1 MPRVC
6 RGTTRDGYPC
16 RYAAV
21 EGSKC
26 RRHATAKRA
35 HTAREAN
42 QRRGKTGLAREYE
55 QIMKEL
61 RETYEMATNEDPGTN
76 QDTIV
81 FDYLDQHELDLNLA
95 TKNKLRR
102 ARKVAKLIQIEK
114 RLQDIR
120 NEFAKSFKKRNR
132 SEANPTI
139 SRVLSWAGKTDIPEI
154 PEREGMLQEYE
165 RLLQEMKDVEKGEE
179 EWGEEEGFGSQP
191 AAPDGSFQY
200 PFPPPPASDY
210 QCPSSG
216 SCSAADPGTAAA
228 LDPNDKGKYPE
239 ILLNSNVT
247 GTYSAPYR
255 TDEQGAESSGYSPE
269 SLVQCMG
276 LAKGLKR
283 REAEQLAIGVGHDT
297 ETVRGAGREEL
308 CAMITKDVIEQM
320 AFSVCAQHIK
330 DIYTRN
336 KLILFLHA
344 HKGEPLEELDSLS
357 HDELCLLVA
366 SIQNPEKWT
375 GYIARMM
382 KKLPWKTIGF
392 LATAQLLRY
401 ILVSTYTHDDSTV
414 YKFLDKLEQKI
425 PKSAVDQF
433 RKFIDRV
440 RWMGLLFI
448 DPSDFMRIAGKFLQP
463 VGSAVAPYI
472 PERALNWMKRGA
484 ALIGSNRVTQ
494 AAAAGVGMYTTHQVG
509 KVLKSFQGRAKNT
522 ALRIHERVPP
532 EVAALA
538 KEAGTSAL
546 ATAAEK
552 AAALGRQAQAA
563 GRLAAEKAVA
573 AGTFAADRTRGVR
586 KRAKT
591 AARHAKDVAVDAAL
605 GVYDATPG
613 LGEAARAVQEMATRQ
628 VKRAKKNI
636 RNRRQLRMPYEGPT
650 EEGAAGP

>member
-61 RETYEMATNEDPGTN
+61 RETYEMATDEDPGTN

-216 SCSAADPGTAAA
+216 SCSAADPGTAADLEDNGTA
-228 LDPNDKGKYPE
+228 SHSQPYQTDDNGVSSGAYDPN
-239 ILLNSNVT
+239 
-247 GTYSAPYR
+247 A
-255 TDEQGAESSGYSPE
+255 
-269 SLVQCMG
+269 LVQCMG

-283 REAEQLAIGVGHDT
+283 QEAEMLAEYVGNSK
-297 ETVRGAGREEL
+297 ETVQAATREEL
-308 CAMITKDVIEQM
+308 CAMITKDLIEQM
-320 AFSVCAQHIK
+320 AFSVCAQHVK
-330 DIYTRN
+330 DISTRS

-344 HKGEPLEELDSLS
+344 HKGEPLDELESLS

-382 KKLPWKTIGF
+382 KSLPWKTIGF

-414 YKFLDKLEQKI
+414 YKFLDKLEKTA
-425 PKSAVDQF
+425 PKSVVDQF

-463 VGSAVAPYI
+463 VGDAVAPYI

-484 ALIGSNRVTQ
+484 ALVGSNKLTRL
-494 AAAAGVGMYTTHQVG
+494 AAAGVGMYTTHQVG
-509 KVLKSFQGRAKNT
+509 KVLKSAQGRAKNT

-532 EVAALA
+532 EVTAMA
-538 KEAGTSAL
+538 KSAGASAL
-546 ATAAEK
+546 ATASNT
-552 AAALGRQAQAA
+552 AAALGKKAQVA

-636 RNRRQLRMPYEGPT
+636 RNRRQLRMAYEGAT
-650 EEGAAGP
+650 EEGAAVA